1 MKQKKIYVEAQM
13 KVVQLSGKS
22 QLLSGSPSS
31 PSVDGSNGSRGLYHG
46 SYTSGG
52 SVFE

>member
-22 QLLSGSPSS
+22 QLLAESAVNASSGAPS
-31 PSVDGSNGSRGLYHG
+31 LMHG
-46 SYTSGG
+46 SYQSGG
-52 SVFE
+52 AVF